1 MTSPMEGSGPYPDGR
16 SAARPAPSRELE
28 EITRGWHAAAVPL
41 PEQTVPARFAD
52 RVRVTPGSIAIEYGE
67 ARISY
72 AELDDRSSRLA
83 SRIAALGV
91 RPGEAVGVAMRR
103 SAHLVVALL
112 AVAKAG
118 AAYVPLDSRDPASR
132 QSVILGKAGCGLVV
146 TDSELAEADL
156 LAGRGQI
163 RADLAD
169 TDDEPAVAR
178 IEDLTASPDAL
189 LYVMHTSGST
199 GEPKGVA
206 VTHRNVI
213 ALVADRSW
221 RNGRHQR
228 VLMHSPHAF
237 DASTYEI
244 WVPLLSGG
252 TVVVAPEPLD
262 AGTLREL
269 AGTGRIT
276 AAFLTCGLLET
287 LAEADPACFNGI
299 SELWTGGDVV
309 TAGPVMRVRD
319 ACPDTRIV
327 IAYGPT
333 ETTTYATSYLVPPEL
348 EADRSLPLG
357 TPLDNTRV
365 YVLDGELRLVPTET
379 IGLAYIAGAGVA
391 RGYLNQPGL
400 TAQRFLPD
408 PFGAAGERMYATG
421 DLASRQPDGNLRFHG
436 REDGQFK
443 LNGYRIET
451 GEIEAALAA
460 HPDVSR
466 AVVIARKFSDGA
478 GRIIAHVVPPDPA
491 APPDAVALMSYLADR
506 LPDYMVPA
514 EICFLAEFPLTP
526 NGKVDR
532 ASLAEGT
539 PGQDHQAPA
548 ATADEDSPA
557 TQSDLA
563 NDLESRVAAIWAV
576 VLGTDEIGLDDKF
589 MECGGTSLKMIGL
602 HSRLCR
608 EFAKNLPI
616 QRLFQFPTV
625 RTMARYLGQS
635 DGSQAD
641 PTGEAL
647 GLDERAAAR
656 RGRLQARQG

>member
-1 MTSPMEGSGPYPDGR
+1 M
-16 SAARPAPSRELE
+16 
-28 EITRGWHAAAVPL
+28 AAVPL
-41 PEQTVPARFAD
+41 PEQTVPARFAEQ
-52 RVRVTPGSIAIEYGE
+52 VRAAPGSIAIECGDE
-67 ARISY
+67 RISY

-83 SRIAALGV
+83 SRIAALGA

-103 SAHLVVALL
+103 SARLVVALL

-118 AAYVPLDSRDPASR
+118 SAYVPLDSRDPAPR
-132 QSVILGKAGCGLVV
+132 QSAILDKVGCGLVV
-146 TDSELAEADL
+146 ADRESARADL
-156 LAGRGQI
+156 LARRRLI
-163 RADLAD
+163 RAELAD
-169 TDDEPAVAR
+169 QDGEPAVAR
-178 IEDLTASPDAL
+178 IEDLTASPDTL

-213 ALVADRSW
+213 ALMADRAW

-252 TVVVAPEPLD
+252 TVVIAPEPLD
-262 AGTLREL
+262 VGTLREL

-276 AAFLTCGLLET
+276 AAFLTCGLFET
-287 LAEADPACFNGI
+287 LAQADPACFNGI

-309 TAGPVMRVRD
+309 TAGPVKRVRD

-333 ETTTYATSYLVPPEL
+333 ETTTYATSYPVPPEL
-348 EADRSLPLG
+348 AADQSLPLG
-357 TPLDNTRV
+357 KPLDNTRV
-365 YVLDGELRLVPTET
+365 YVLDGELRPVPTGT

-400 TAQRFLPD
+400 TAQRFLAD
-408 PFGAAGERMYATG
+408 PFGATGERMYATG

-443 LNGYRIET
+443 LSGYRIET

-460 HPDVSR
+460 HSHVSR
-466 AVVIARKFSDGA
+466 VAVIVRKFSDGT
-478 GRIIAHVVPPDPA
+478 GRIVAHVVPPDPA
-491 APPDAVALMSYLADR
+491 APPEAVLLTSYLADR
-506 LPDYMVPA
+506 LPDYMIPA

-532 ASLAEGT
+532 VALAEGA
-539 PGQDHQAPA
+539 PGQGLRAAPS
-548 ATADEDSPA
+548 TAGEDGPSRP
-557 TQSDLA
+557 SELA
-563 NDLESRVAAIWAV
+563 SDLESRVAAIWAV
-576 VLGTDEIGLDDKF
+576 VLGTEEIGLDDKF

-608 EFAKNLPI
+608 EFTENLPI

-625 RTMARYLGQS
+625 RTMARYLEEFG
-635 DGSQAD
+635 GSRAD
-641 PTGEAL
+641 PAGEAL

-656 RGRLQARQG
+656 RRRLQARQG